1 MNERDGRN
9 AAKSEGLKV
18 KGSIGVLFD
27 ALRDG
32 VIDREEALRIFSM
45 FRENPQEF
53 WIEPD
58 IIKVAMEKIN
68 SKK

>member
-27 ALRDG
+27 ALRED
-32 VIDREEALRIFSM
+32 VIDREEALSM
-45 FRENPQEF
+45 LSRFRDSPQDF
-53 WIEPD
+53 WIEPC
-58 IIKVAMEKIN
+58 IIKLAMEKI
-68 SKK
+68 SLD